1 MQCPA
6 LEAECGVLRYHID
19 MMIHALHQLIT
30 ALLPSTSTV
39 YLTAVTIEQASVV
52 LQLTATAPTASW
64 PCCMCPHP
72 RCIAA
77 MGAT

>member
-1 MQCPA
+1 MTH
-6 LEAECGVLRYHID
+6 E
-19 MMIHALHQLIT
+19 LHRLIT
-30 ALLPSTSTV
+30 ALLPSTNPV
-39 YLTAVTIEQASVV
+39 HLTALTIEQASVV